1 MKFFRRKPLSRR
13 SVLRG
18 LLGGTA
24 ISLALPPL
32 EAMFNATGTAYACDG
47 ILPVRFGVFF
57 WGNGNVPDFWTP
69 ATEGEDYELSDELA
83 PLAAVKDRFSV
94 LTGLSVQ
101 HQNLYPH
108 GSGMAGV
115 MTGWS
120 LDSDEAVQ
128 APSIDQVIAAE
139 VGGETL
145 YRSIQTSPSNASGVS
160 WNGPNSQNPPEGD
173 PFALYE
179 RLFGET
185 FREPGEEGVVD
196 PRLGLRRSI
205 LDGVMDDIA
214 ALESQVGAAD
224 QARLDQHLTG
234 VRELEQRLAR
244 LEEDPPNLEACE
256 RPAEVTGSFDDID
269 GRPQIAAKNRVMAD
283 MLTMALACDQTRVF
297 GHYFS
302 DPVSDALY
310 PEASAGHHDLTH
322 NEGGDQPE
330 VNAITIQIM
339 EELAYFIAALDAV
352 PEGDGTLLDNMTM
365 MATSEVSLGKTHS
378 IDEIPLVLAGG
389 ACGQLVMGQHIRSV
403 GGANFSKLGLSIIR
417 AMGIPATSWGGEEG
431 YTEDGLSAVEV

>member
-1 MKFFRRKPLSRR
+1 MSFFKRKPLSRR
-13 SVLRG
+13 AVLRG

-69 ATEGEDYELSDELA
+69 DAEGADYELSSTLA
-83 PLAAVKDRFSV
+83 PLAAVKERFSV

-120 LDSDEAVQ
+120 LDNDEAVQ
-128 APSIDQVIAAE
+128 APSIDQLIAAE
-139 VGGETL
+139 IGGETL
-145 YRSIQTSPSNASGVS
+145 YRSLQTSPSNASGVS

-173 PFALYE
+173 PYALYE

-185 FREPGEEGVVD
+185 FREPGEEVEVD
-196 PRLGLRRSI
+196 PALGLRRSI
-205 LDGVMDDIA
+205 LDGVLDDLS
-214 ALESQVGAAD
+214 ALESQVGAED
-224 QARLDQHLTG
+224 KARLDQHMTG

-256 RPAEVTGSFDDID
+256 RAIEPTGSFDDIE
-269 GRPQIAAKNRVMAD
+269 GRPRISAKNRVMAD

-322 NEGGDQPE
+322 NESGDQPE
-330 VNAITIQIM
+330 VQAITTLIM
-339 EELAYFIAALDAV
+339 DELAYFIAALDAV

-365 MATSEVSLGKTHS
+365 MATSEVSLGQTHS
-378 IDEIPLVLAGG
+378 IDEIPLILAGG
-389 ACGQLVMGQHIRSV
+389 ACDTLQMGVHLRSV
-403 GGANFSKLGLSIIR
+403 GGANFSKLGLSLIR

-431 YTEDGLSAVEV
+431 LAEDGLSGIEL